1 MNWRFLNMILSLT
14 ERRERAVL
22 SIEMALKAAVSNS
35 EKDECMLA
43 KIADKKGF
51 NINTFRSSINPTT
64 ATHKANIHHLEA
76 ILAETQDSR
85 IMDSLCAIHGNAG
98 WFELPNTKGLTDADF
113 ITKIG
118 HLARE
123 QGDLSQSIANA
134 IADKVITKDEAD
146 VIHKDVLNLVRASMN
161 LWAMVGAYQEQ
172 GEE

>member
-1 MNWRFLNMILSLT
+1 MLLT
-14 ERRERAVL
+14 INERKKFAVL
-22 SIEMALKAAVSNS
+22 SLELAIKAAVSNS
-35 EKDECMLA
+35 DKDDCLLA
-43 KIADKKGF
+43 IIAQKNGF
-51 NINTFRSSINPTT
+51 NINTFRSSVNPTT

-76 ILAETQDSR
+76 ILSETQDPR

-123 QGDLSQSIANA
+123 QGDLSQSIATA

-161 LWAMVGAYQEQ
+161 LWAMVEAYREVQNA
-172 GEE
+172 